1 LIEKRYLRNL
11 KMLSLEEQ
19 KKLKDTKVLV
29 AGCGGLGGYVVEML
43 ARLGIGF
50 ITVVDDEVF
59 EETNLNR
66 QLFSDVNTIGKKKA
80 LVAKERILA
89 VNPEVSVNP
98 VLTKIEENNAK
109 EILAGHEMVVD
120 ALDSIPHK
128 ILLERTCEDLKIPLI
143 HGAIAGWYGQVTTVL
158 PGDKTLSIIYKNRSN
173 GIEKELG
180 TPSFSPAVIAG
191 IQVSEVVKISLK
203 RGEILSKKL
212 LYVDLLN
219 QEYHKIE
226 LHF

>member
-11 KMLSLEEQ
+11 KMLSLEDQ

-80 LVAKERILA
+80 LVAKEKILA

-109 EILAGHEMVVD
+109 EIIAGHEMVVD

>member
-1 LIEKRYLRNL
+1 
-11 KMLSLEEQ
+11 MLSLEDQ

-80 LVAKERILA
+80 LVAKEKILA

-109 EILAGHEMVVD
+109 EIIAGHEMVVD